1 MAHPG
6 DRMARPASE
15 GLAMAVD
22 PDVQAKVFAVSGA
35 SPDQA
40 DDPGFRAATAK
51 AFVAVGIESPA
62 AHLAPVAI
70 FSVGESGLVQSWNV
84 AAEAMFGWS
93 RDEVVG
99 EPSPLAFSFPDA
111 DPLRALSGSA
121 DGTSITSM
129 ACSVS
134 HREGHPVHVLLSAT
148 RIRPEHGPRGIVAFA
163 TDISSTR
170 ESEIA
175 IEEANHRWRH
185 LLMNISD
192 TITIMDRVG
201 RLKETTGEITDILGY
216 RPEQWRGSNGF
227 DFIHPDEQA
236 HAAELWGLLLAH
248 PGKEFS
254 EVLRTR
260 HSDGHYEL
268 IEYTATN
275 LFDDPI
281 IDGMVMTTRNVTR
294 ERRAEGL
301 LADEARVLELIA
313 RDAPLEETLTAITRL
328 VEFHGEGGTAVL
340 LIDHRTHSIQVGAPG
355 SVSER
360 YLKIWRQIPWPPEG
374 LGFDLTVPCV
384 IEDFATDPRTAPFA
398 ETASEFGYRGGC
410 STPIWSNRRNEILG
424 LISTEYSEAHTPT
437 GHEQKVSEVA
447 ANLAAIA
454 IERGQWHRE
463 LTHQARHHPVTGLP
477 NRTAIREHL
486 DAALARRRGDD
497 DCVAVMFI
505 DLDRFKVVNDSLGHA
520 AGDLLLVRF
529 AGRLSNLVRPG
540 DFVGHFGADGFIV
553 ILEGVTDR
561 EDVRFVAHR
570 LEVALGEPFALEEN
584 EVYVSASIGV
594 AFSEGVDAPDT
605 GDELIQHAD
614 AAIYRAKELGRGRL
628 EIFDHAMRRRAG
640 ERLRIDRDLRLAIE
654 RGEFEVHYQ
663 PEIDLGSGSII
674 GVEALLRW
682 NHPELGLLLP
692 EDFLDVAE
700 DTGVIVS
707 IGAWVIGQA
716 LDQARTWASESPE
729 LAELGLAVN
738 LSGRQLSSPGLA
750 ALIGSLL
757 DHHRWP
763 ADHLIVELDES
774 VLSDDREATLDVLN
788 QLRAL
793 GVKVAI
799 DDFGTGF
806 SSLSYLHRF
815 PIDIVKIDPSFVVNL
830 DSDGGGSPVVT
841 AIVHMAHA
849 LDIIAAAEGVEQ
861 PHQLTALRQLG
872 CDRAQGFL
880 FSGAMPAAALGDLL
894 AEGPVW

>member
-1 MAHPG
+1 
-6 DRMARPASE
+6 
-15 GLAMAVD
+15 MAVD
-22 PDVQAKVFAVSGA
+22 PDLQAKVVAVSGA
-35 SPDQA
+35 SLEQV
-40 DDPGFRAATAK
+40 DDPDFSAATAK

-62 AHLAPVAI
+62 AQLAPVAI
-70 FSVGESGLVQSWNV
+70 VSVGDTGLVQSWNA

-99 EPSPLAFSFPDA
+99 QPHPLDFAFPDG
-111 DPLRALSGSA
+111 DPLRSLAARG
-121 DGTSITSM
+121 DGEAIQGM

-134 HREGHPVHVLLSAT
+134 HRDGHQVHLLLSAT
-148 RIRPEHGPRGIVAFA
+148 RIRPAHGARGIVAFA
-163 TDISSTR
+163 TDITSAR
-170 ESEIA
+170 QAEIA

-192 TITIMDRVG
+192 TITIMDRFG

-216 RPEQWRGSNGF
+216 APDQWKGSIGF
-227 DFIHPDEQA
+227 DFIHPDEQGR
-236 HAAELWGLLLAH
+236 AAELWGLLLAN

-275 LFDDPI
+275 LFDDPV

-301 LADEARVLELIA
+301 LADEAKVLELIA
-313 RDAPLEETLTAITRL
+313 RDAPLEETLTAISAL
-328 VEFHGEGGTAVL
+328 VEFHGEGGTTVL
-340 LIDHRTHSIQVGAPG
+340 LLDPRTRSLRIG
-355 SVSER
+355 SAGSLPVEF
-360 YLKIWRQIPWPPEG
+360 LDVWRHVPWPPDSH
-374 LGFDLTVPCV
+374 GFDLTMPSIVD
-384 IEDFATDPRTAPFA
+384 DFSTDARTEQLAVLA
-398 ETASEFGYRGGC
+398 EEFGIVAGY
-410 STPIWSNRRNEILG
+410 SMPILSNRTDDILG
-424 LISTEYSEAHTPT
+424 LVCTYYRAARRPTE
-437 GHEQKVSEVA
+437 HEQQVSAVG

-454 IERGQWHRE
+454 VERDEWHRE

-477 NRTAIREHL
+477 NRAAIREHL
-486 DAALARRRGDD
+486 DAALARRATGGDS
-497 DCVAVMFI
+497 VAVMFI

-529 AGRLSNLVRPG
+529 GGRLSNLVPPD

-553 ILEGVTDR
+553 ILEGVTDL

-594 AFSEGVDAPDT
+594 AISEGPDAPDAS
-605 GDELIQHAD
+605 DELIQHAD
-614 AAIYRAKELGRGRL
+614 AAMFRAKELGRGRM
-628 EIFDHAMRRRAG
+628 EIFDHAMRRRAS
-640 ERLRIDRDLRLAIE
+640 ERLRIDRDLRVAIE
-654 RGEFEVHYQ
+654 RDEFEVHYQ
-663 PEIDLGSGSII
+663 PEIDLRTGAIV

-700 DTGVIVS
+700 DTGVIVG
-707 IGAWVIGQA
+707 IGAWVLGQA
-716 LDQARTWASESPE
+716 LEQARRWTATSPDH
-729 LAELGLAVN
+729 ATMSIAVN

-750 ALIGSLL
+750 AMIGSLL
-757 DHHRWP
+757 ERHQWP
-763 ADHLIVELDES
+763 APQLVVELDES
-774 VLSDDREATLDVLN
+774 VLIDDREATLDVLT

-793 GVKVAI
+793 GVKIAI

-815 PIDIVKIDPSFVVNL
+815 PVDIVKIDPSFVVNL
-830 DSDGGGSPVVT
+830 HGDGDGSPVVT

-849 LDIIAAAEGVEQ
+849 LEILAAAEGVEEPQ
-861 PHQLTALRQLG
+861 QLAALRKLG
-872 CDRAQGFL
+872 CDRAQGFW
-880 FSGAMPAAALGDLL
+880 FSGAVPAAALDALL
-894 AEGPVW
+894 LESPAW